1 MKQDELDGET
11 LQFFFDQCP
20 LMAAIAGED
29 GRLRHINALWSTDL
43 GLSEADLLAMSIP
56 DIVHQDDRAQTEA
69 ALATLDAPGKRASF
83 ESRFKNKAGELRWL
97 HWDCR
102 RSGGEILAV
111 VKDTTHWKEYLEKQR
126 KDTQRL
132 LGLVR
137 SAPVAIIEYDMARRI
152 TSWNPAAEQIFGYS
166 SREVLGRNA
175 SYLRAPDSKVDVEK
189 TQKELLERGYASF
202 TSDNITK
209 DGRRITCEWQFMWV
223 RDDQGNI
230 LSLAGL
236 VREVTERNRME
247 QELRS
252 RFELIEKQR
261 SAMRAMAV
269 PIIQVWDDV
278 LALPI
283 VGVVDSARAADL
295 METLLAA
302 VARTAARFAIL
313 DLTGVDTVDTSTA
326 DHLLKMVQAA
336 GLLGASVLVT
346 GIRPSMARILV
357 SLGADL
363 TCVATL
369 RNLRD
374 AIRLCMRDAG

>member
-11 LQFFFDQCP
+11 LRFFFDQCP

-29 GRLRHINALWSTDL
+29 GRVRRINALWSTDL
-43 GLSEADLLAMSIP
+43 GLAEADLLTMSIP
-56 DIVHQDDRAQTEA
+56 DIVHQDDRAQAEA

-83 ESRFKNKAGELRWL
+83 ECRIKNKAGELRWL
-97 HWDCR
+97 HWDCG

-111 VKDTTHWKEYLEKQR
+111 VKDTTLWQERAEKQR

-166 SREVLGRNA
+166 SSEVLGRNA
-175 SYLRAPDSKVDVEK
+175 AYLRAPDSTVDVEK

-223 RDDQGNI
+223 RDDQGSI

-247 QELRS
+247 RELRS

-302 VARTAARFAIL
+302 VARTGAQFAIL

-363 TCVATL
+363 TRVATL